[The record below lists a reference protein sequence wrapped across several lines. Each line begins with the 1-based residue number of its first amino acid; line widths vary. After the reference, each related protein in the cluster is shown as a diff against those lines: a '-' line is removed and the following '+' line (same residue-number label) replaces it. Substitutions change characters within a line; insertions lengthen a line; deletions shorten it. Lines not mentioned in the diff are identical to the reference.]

1 MLRNYGSID
10 LRHEERHEE
19 HNLKVATTLN
29 EWMRNRSWAI
39 AMTVAIV
46 ITVGGLVILETARER
61 IAAEYESAL
70 DARDVTVQLSTLE
83 SQLARLSA
91 DQANFLLTKQVARA
105 EAYCTNAVS
114 LRQSVQ
120 QLNTYY
126 HRREADS
133 AELASFTQ
141 IAALIDA
148 RIGAGAAAMQQA
160 NPQPLELAAC
170 GTASG
175 AQATDATLIDS
186 TLSLLRDN
194 EVKRAQQALDA
205 SRADQRISTLCA
217 AALSALNIVLFIL
230 LFRNLGIQ
238 IDRQARVQRQ
248 LITQQEELDQLVTE
262 RTRQLEA
269 LGWHLQAVA
278 ENEKTQLARELH
290 DELGAILTAS
300 KMDVAWANR
309 KLKDSEPA
317 IAEKLTRALANLD
330 QGIALKRR
338 IIEDMRPTVLANFG
352 LVTAL
357 RTLADEAAQ
366 RNNWMLDLQ
375 LPADDIQLDEQT
387 EIALFRVA
395 QESLTNAAK
404 YARASRVSIGLQ
416 VDDLQVGLSITDNG
430 VGITPADLKRTHTH
444 GLLGMRQRVAA
455 HGGQFDIRRGVP
467 AGTEI
472 HVVMPCARSAVPMDD
487 AAPDIPSQ
495 DAV

>member
-160 NPQPLELAAC
+160 NAATART
-170 GTASG
+170 GRLRHRERRASG
-175 AQATDATLIDS
+175 GCDADRQHPVAAARQRGEAAPSMRS
-186 TLSLLRDN
+186 T
-194 EVKRAQQALDA
+194 RAAPISA
-205 SRADQRISTLCA
+205 SRR
-217 AALSALNIVLFIL
+217 
-230 LFRNLGIQ
+230 
-238 IDRQARVQRQ
+238 
-248 LITQQEELDQLVTE
+248 
-262 RTRQLEA
+262 
-269 LGWHLQAVA
+269 
-278 ENEKTQLARELH
+278 
-290 DELGAILTAS
+290 
-300 KMDVAWANR
+300 
-309 KLKDSEPA
+309 
-317 IAEKLTRALANLD
+317 
-330 QGIALKRR
+330 
-338 IIEDMRPTVLANFG
+338 
-352 LVTAL
+352 
-357 RTLADEAAQ
+357 
-366 RNNWMLDLQ
+366 
-375 LPADDIQLDEQT
+375 
-387 EIALFRVA
+387 
-395 QESLTNAAK
+395 
-404 YARASRVSIGLQ
+404 
-416 VDDLQVGLSITDNG
+416 
-430 VGITPADLKRTHTH
+430 
-444 GLLGMRQRVAA
+444 
-455 HGGQFDIRRGVP
+455 
-467 AGTEI
+467 
-472 HVVMPCARSAVPMDD
+472 CARRRCPR
-487 AAPDIPSQ
+487 
-495 DAV
+495 